1 MYKRQALQFAN
12 VEALAAGTVP
22 LMAGVAGLGIL
33 LGAAGK
39 QMRISRIC
47 ENFRFVSH
55 PGEKYAARLIEDPH
69 VAVEVGR
76 PAVAMGE
83 PEVAYFRRSGFLS
96 HFLEHSYEPDVC
108 DRVMRVF
115 VPLMLA
121 AAIAA
126 AAAYAVMNGV
136 SSWMNAVTLFCGM
149 VCLSAP
155 AAAVTAANLPLL
167 RAAKKSLRWGGKMC
181 IRDRC

>member
-1 MYKRQALQFAN
+1 
-12 VEALAAGTVP
+12 
-22 LMAGVAGLGIL
+22 MAGVAGLGIL

-83 PEVAYFRRSGFLS
+83 PEVAYFRRSGFCPISLNIPMS
-96 HFLEHSYEPDVC
+96 RTS
-108 DRVMRVF
+108 
-115 VPLMLA
+115 
-121 AAIAA
+121 
-126 AAAYAVMNGV
+126 
-136 SSWMNAVTLFCGM
+136 VTG
-149 VCLSAP
+149 
-155 AAAVTAANLPLL
+155 
-167 RAAKKSLRWGGKMC
+167 
-181 IRDRC
+181 